1 MKNILSV
8 SRNHD
13 AGICYLKDGETV
25 FHTTEERHSRE
36 KQDGVPF
43 WALLNSK
50 ELIKNVD
57 GLCITAT
64 NAPAFVNEPRGT
76 SQTFYDVVINKLTK
90 LTPYSVHYFHDFH
103 HLTHASGAFY
113 NSGFKEAVCVVF
125 DGSGSFLN
133 YSTSE
138 GPIEGRETQS
148 IFIASYPANFECIH
162 KKMYS
167 KNNINYKTTVG
178 VTDLEFYAEP
188 QSFGYPFDNLG
199 VYFGLGNSSAGK
211 VMGLASYGKQNTF
224 NLVKDGVVTSDV
236 VSREFGS
243 YAYSYKFPRTDTFQ
257 EKADLAYSIQLQIQQ
272 EAINYVLFAIKKSG
286 LKNVCLSGGYALN
299 CSFNYE
305 LLKHLPEGVNLYVEP
320 AANDSGTSLGA
331 AKYLWH
337 STSGDTTIRPQ
348 LSPYLGIH
356 KEYEAPA
363 DIKQRKVTYQE
374 VATLIRAGNIVAMYQ
389 GRSEVGPRAL
399 GNRSILFDPTHKNG
413 KDIVNTVKGREF
425 FRPFAGTVLEE
436 NASEWFDMRGLKSSP
451 FMMFAVNAKTERKEE
466 IPSIVHVDG
475 SCRIQTINKQ
485 QNPHFYNLISAFK
498 ELTGVP
504 ILFNTSFNLAGDP
517 MVESIEDAVDTLRR
531 SKLEYLYLPEKT
543 LLLEVPNT

>member
-1 MKNILSV
+1 MNILSV

-13 AGICYLKDGETV
+13 AGICYLEDGKTV
-25 FHTTEERHSRE
+25 FHTTEERHSRTKE
-36 KQDGVPF
+36 DGVPF
-43 WALLNSK
+43 WSLLNSK
-50 ELIKNVD
+50 ELIKNID
-57 GLCITAT
+57 GFCITAT
-64 NAPAFVNEPRGT
+64 NAPVFVSEPRGT
-76 SQTFYDVVINKLTK
+76 SQTFYDVVLNKLNK
-90 LTPYSVHYFHDFH
+90 LNPYSVHYFHDFH

-113 NSGFKEAVCVVF
+113 NSGFKDAVCVVF
-125 DGSGSFLN
+125 DGAGSFLSYN
-133 YSTSE
+133 TDK
-138 GPIEGRETQS
+138 GVIEGRETQS
-148 IFIASYPANFECIH
+148 IFIANYPANFKCIH

-167 KNNINYKTTVG
+167 KNKVNCKTNVDG
-178 VTDLEFYAEP
+178 ADIEFYSIP
-188 QSFGYPFDNLG
+188 QSFGHPFYALG
-199 VYFGLGNSSAGK
+199 EHFKLGHNSAGK
-211 VMGLASYGKQNTF
+211 VMGLASYGNPSNF
-224 NLVKDGVVTSDV
+224 PLIKDGEINTDLVDKELNT
-236 VSREFGS
+236 
-243 YAYSYKFPRTDTFQ
+243 YAFKLKFPETNTFQ
-257 EKADLAYSIQLQIQQ
+257 EKADLAAAVQSQIQQ
-272 EAINYVLFAIKKSG
+272 EAIAYVLFAIKKSG

-337 STSGDTTIRPQ
+337 SSTGDITIRPQ
-348 LSPYLGIH
+348 LSPYLGIP
-356 KEYEAPA
+356 KEYEAPTN
-363 DIKQRKVTYQE
+363 IKQRKVTYQE
-374 VATLIRAGNIVAMYQ
+374 VAALICAGNIMAMYQ

-436 NASEWFDMRGLKSSP
+436 NASEWFDMRSLKSSP
-451 FMMFAVNAKTERKEE
+451 YMMFAVNARTERKEQ

-475 SCRIQTINKQ
+475 SCRIQTVNEQ
-485 QNPHFYNLISAFK
+485 QNPHFYNLINAFK

-531 SKLEYLYLPEKT
+531 SKLEYLYLPEKE
-543 LLLEVPNT
+543 LLLEVPNL